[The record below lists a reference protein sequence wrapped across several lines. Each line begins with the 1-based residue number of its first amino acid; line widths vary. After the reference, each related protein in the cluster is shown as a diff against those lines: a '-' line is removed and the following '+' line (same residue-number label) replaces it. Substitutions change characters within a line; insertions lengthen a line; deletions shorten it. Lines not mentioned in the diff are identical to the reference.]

1 MPELKYL
8 ITVNSETGMT
18 TKLERVGE
26 SGELTPVD
34 LSKLSFDFGG
44 VGGAAVV
51 VNIYGVGAP
60 VAPTSAVNAV
70 KLTDGEHFSM
80 SFPAIRPPG
89 RAR

>member
-1 MPELKYL
+1 MAEVKYL
-8 ITVNSETGMT
+8 ITVDSETDMT

-44 VGGAAVV
+44 VGSAAIV
-51 VNIYGVGAP
+51 VNIYGVGAT
-60 VAPTSAVNAV
+60 VAPRGAVNAV
-70 KLTDGEHFSM
+70 KLTDGEDFSM
-80 SFPAIRPPG
+80 TFPATRPPG